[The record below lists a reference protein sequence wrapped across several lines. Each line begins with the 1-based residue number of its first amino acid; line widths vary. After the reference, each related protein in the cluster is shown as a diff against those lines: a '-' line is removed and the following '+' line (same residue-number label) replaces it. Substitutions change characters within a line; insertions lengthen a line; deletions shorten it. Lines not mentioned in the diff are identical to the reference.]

1 MSAIA
6 IDNTMGAAL
15 IGCILA
21 AALYGVS
28 TVQTFFYFTHYSRD
42 PWYTQQIVL
51 AVWVFDTLHQALIT
65 HTVYHYVISNY
76 FNPIALGNM
85 IWSILLEVLVNGF
98 IGLIVQSYLM
108 HRIWRLSGK
117 KLWPLF
123 LIVGT
128 HLPSSQPLLTIASY
142 LQGPF
147 ILGEF
152 VCSLVFTILSLQ
164 MTTFAE
170 LTSLKGLSMT
180 VNVLAAAG
188 DLLISICLVLMLH
201 KRRTGFKKSNTIISR
216 LIIFTINTGL
226 LTTMCAIA
234 SLISILVWDATLIY
248 VTFFFCIGRFYANTL
263 LATLNARSI
272 IRNVGEEVDTNSVP
286 LSGRHASSTLNKAR
300 LIYSLLKVAAFL
312 TNPFQIGPKPTN
324 ISIQIDTAHEYMR
337 DDDSTT
343 MKTKLPSAEAM

>member
-1 MSAIA
+1 
-6 IDNTMGAAL
+6 MGAAL

-65 HTVYHYVISNY
+65 HAVYHYVISNY
-76 FNPIALGNM
+76 FNPMALEYPGM
-85 IWSILLEVLVNGF
+85 LPVGFSFIDTRIDVFSQLEVLVNGF

-117 KLWPLF
+117 MIWPLI
-123 LIVGT
+123 LI
-128 HLPSSQPLLTIASY
+128 
-142 LQGPF
+142 GPF
-147 ILGEF
+147 IVGEF
-152 VCSLVFTILSLQ
+152 VCSLVFTVLSLQ

-170 LTSLKGLSMT
+170 LASLKGLSMS
-180 VNVLAAAG
+180 VNILAAAG

-201 KRRTGFKKSNTIISR
+201 KSRTGFKKR
-216 LIIFTINTGL
+216 VVIIFTINTGL
-226 LTTMCAIA
+226 LTTLCAIA
-234 SLISILVWDATLIY
+234 SLISILVWDTTLIY
-248 VTFFFCIGRFYANTL
+248 VTFYFCIGRFYANTL

-272 IRNVGEEVDTNSVP
+272 IRSVGADTDTNSVP
-286 LSGRHASSTLNKAR
+286 LSGRHASS
-300 LIYSLLKVAAFL
+300 SLSKV
-312 TNPFQIGPKPTN
+312 GPKPTN

>member
-123 LIVGT
+123 LI
-128 HLPSSQPLLTIASY
+128 
-142 LQGPF
+142 GPF

-152 VCSLVFTILSLQ
+152 VFTILSLQ

>member
-76 FNPIALGNM
+76 FNPTALGNM
-85 IWSILLEVLVNGF
+85 IWQEYPGMLPVGFSFIDPCIDEFSQLEVLVNGF

-117 KLWPLF
+117 KIWPLI
-123 LIVGT
+123 LI
-128 HLPSSQPLLTIASY
+128 
-142 LQGPF
+142 GPF
-147 ILGEF
+147 IVGEF
-152 VCSLVFTILSLQ
+152 MCSLVFTILSLQ

-170 LTSLKGLSMT
+170 LTSLKGLSMS

-234 SLISILVWDATLIY
+234 SLISILVWDTTLIY
-248 VTFFFCIGRFYANTL
+248 VSFFFCIGRFYANTL

-272 IRNVGEEVDTNSVP
+272 IRSVGADSDTNSVP
-286 LSGRHASSTLNKAR
+286 LSGRHASSTLNK
-300 LIYSLLKVAAFL
+300 VG
-312 TNPFQIGPKPTN
+312 GPKPTN

>member
-76 FNPIALGNM
+76 FNPMALGNM
-85 IWSILLEVLVNGF
+85 SARRSILLEVLVNGF

-117 KLWPLF
+117 KIWPLI
-123 LIVGT
+123 LI
-128 HLPSSQPLLTIASY
+128 
-142 LQGPF
+142 GPF
-147 ILGEF
+147 IVGEF
-152 VCSLVFTILSLQ
+152 MCSLVFTILSLQ

-170 LTSLKGLSMT
+170 LTSLKGLSMS

-234 SLISILVWDATLIY
+234 SLISILVWDTTLIY
-248 VTFFFCIGRFYANTL
+248 VSFFFCIGRFYANTL

-272 IRNVGEEVDTNSVP
+272 IRSVGADTDTNSVP
-286 LSGRHASSTLNKAR
+286 LSGRHASSTLNK
-300 LIYSLLKVAAFL
+300 VG
-312 TNPFQIGPKPTN
+312 GPKPTN

>member
-123 LIVGT
+123 LI
-128 HLPSSQPLLTIASY
+128 
-142 LQGPF
+142 GPF

-286 LSGRHASSTLNKAR
+286 LSGRHASSTLNK
-300 LIYSLLKVAAFL
+300 
-312 TNPFQIGPKPTN
+312 IGPKPTN

>member
-76 FNPIALGNM
+76 FNPTALGNM
-85 IWSILLEVLVNGF
+85 IWQEYPARSIGQRFHWTHRAKVIHSQFHIAYRKRPNLF
-98 IGLIVQSYLM
+98 PSYLM

-117 KLWPLF
+117 KIWPLI
-123 LIVGT
+123 LI
-128 HLPSSQPLLTIASY
+128 
-142 LQGPF
+142 GPF
-147 ILGEF
+147 IVGEF
-152 VCSLVFTILSLQ
+152 MCSLVFTILSLQ

-170 LTSLKGLSMT
+170 LTSLKGLSMS

-234 SLISILVWDATLIY
+234 SLISILVWDTTLIY
-248 VTFFFCIGRFYANTL
+248 VSFFFCIGRFYANTL

-272 IRNVGEEVDTNSVP
+272 IRSVGADSDTNSVP
-286 LSGRHASSTLNKAR
+286 LSGRHASSTLNK
-300 LIYSLLKVAAFL
+300 VG
-312 TNPFQIGPKPTN
+312 GPKPTN

>member
-76 FNPIALGNM
+76 FNPTALGNM

-117 KLWPLF
+117 KIWPLI
-123 LIVGT
+123 LI
-128 HLPSSQPLLTIASY
+128 
-142 LQGPF
+142 GPF
-147 ILGEF
+147 IVGEF
-152 VCSLVFTILSLQ
+152 MCSLVFTILSLQ

-170 LTSLKGLSMT
+170 LTSLKGLSMS

-234 SLISILVWDATLIY
+234 SLISILVWDTTLIY
-248 VTFFFCIGRFYANTL
+248 VSFFFCIGRFYANTL

-272 IRNVGEEVDTNSVP
+272 IRSVGADSDTNSVP
-286 LSGRHASSTLNKAR
+286 LSGRHASSTLNK
-300 LIYSLLKVAAFL
+300 VG
-312 TNPFQIGPKPTN
+312 GPKPTN